1 MGSKNVL
8 FLPGDEPGPEIMNI
22 VESVLGLLVP
32 ELTFTHADYG
42 RAAWE
47 YTNEVLPP
55 DTEDAIAEAD
65 VVICGPADVT
75 GIGKKDPLETIILYN
90 NLYLQATEF
99 TKLSWISSREIS
111 ACIVSPVPEV
121 TRQINEL
128 ESLDGVDS
136 TYSTVAEDTERFFR
150 MSIRLA
156 RMRERYQITHVV
168 PSEIMPHSSRFTEY
182 LFKETLKNYNV
193 NAAVMDCTEATE
205 LLASKPAE
213 AGMMVGGNL
222 VADALR
228 GEAYGI
234 SNGRGLTGDLF
245 IGNNLSVYSIGRN
258 IPDHRRN
265 NPTAA
270 LLSAAYMLMD
280 TGNVVEG
287 KTLVAGI
294 KELYHDRLTTSDVSG
309 GKKTPAEFGNCLIEW
324 LNSN

>member
-22 VESVLGLLVP
+22 VESVLGLMVP
-32 ELTFTHADYG
+32 ELTFSHADYG

-65 VVICGPADVT
+65 VVFCSPSDVSN
-75 GIGKKDPLETIILYN
+75 IGKKDPLDTIILYN
-90 NLYLQATEF
+90 NLYLRATEF
-99 TKLSWISSREIS
+99 TKLSYICSREVN
-111 ACIVSPVPEV
+111 ACVVAPVAEV
-121 TRQINEL
+121 IRQINEL

-150 MSIRLA
+150 MGFRLA
-156 RMRERYQITHVV
+156 RMREKNRITHVV
-168 PSEIMPHSSRFTEY
+168 PSEIMPHSSRFSEY
-182 LFKETLKNYNV
+182 LFKETAKSYGLPSSV
-193 NAAVMDCTEATE
+193 MTCSEAAE

-213 AGMMVGGNL
+213 AGLMIGGNI
-222 VADALR
+222 VSTALR
-228 GEAYGI
+228 GEAFGI
-234 SNGRGLTGDLF
+234 SNSRGLTGDLYM
-245 IGNNLSVYSIGRN
+245 GNNLSVYSIGRD
-258 IPDHRRN
+258 IPEHRRN

-270 LLSAAYMLMD
+270 LLSAANMLMD
-280 TGNVVEG
+280 TGYVFEG

-294 KELYHDRLTTSDVSG
+294 KELYHDKMTTTDVTN
-309 GKKTPAEFGNCLIEW
+309 GKMTTAEFGNCLIEW